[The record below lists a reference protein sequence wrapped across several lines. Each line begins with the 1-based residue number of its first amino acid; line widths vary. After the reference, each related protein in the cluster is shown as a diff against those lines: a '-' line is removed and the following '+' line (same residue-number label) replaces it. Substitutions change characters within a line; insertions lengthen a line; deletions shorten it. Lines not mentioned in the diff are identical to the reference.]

1 MYARI
6 ENDRICPSNE
16 AEFLEK
22 GETICVITSQEWEEK
37 ETLRKS
43 LGLPCENTVI
53 HFCKLETQPGFLS
66 ATFRIPPKREN
77 EVSRAFAMYLLPGKL
92 VFLDDGR
99 TVETL
104 MEQIAQKKIR
114 NGYTLERFLYDF
126 LSVLLEEDLL
136 FLQKLEREIAE
147 IEEMVLK
154 GSCPGFNGRM
164 LSLKKRIA
172 KFYRYYTQL
181 ADVGQELLD
190 NEMEFFGKEELRMF
204 DRYRDKVVRLAGET
218 QILREYAMQVQDV
231 YQSEIS
237 IRQNNIMKMLTVVT
251 TIFLPLTLIAG
262 WYGMNFAYMPEL
274 TMKYSYPVV
283 IGLSLLI
290 VVVSL
295 IIFKKKRYW

>member
-6 ENDRICPSNE
+6 ENDQICPSKE
-16 AEFLEK
+16 TEFLEK
-22 GETICVITSQEWEEK
+22 DETICVMTEQEWEER
-37 ETLRKS
+37 EALRSS

-53 HFCKLETQPGFLS
+53 HFCKLENQPGYLA
-66 ATFRIPPKREN
+66 ATFRIPPKQEN
-77 EVSRAFAMYLLPGKL
+77 EVSLAFSMYLLPGKM
-92 VFLDDGR
+92 VFLDNGK
-99 TVETL
+99 TVETQ
-104 MEQIAQKKIR
+104 MEKIAQKKIR

-126 LSVLLEEDLL
+126 LSGLLEEDLL
-136 FLQKLEREIAE
+136 FLQKLEREIAV

-164 LSLKKRIA
+164 LNLKKRVA

-218 QILREYAMQVQDV
+218 QILRDYAMQVQDV

-237 IRQNNIMKMLTVVT
+237 IRQNDIMKMLTVVT

-274 TMKYSYPVV
+274 TMKYAYPVV
-283 IGLSLLI
+283 IGISILI

-295 IIFKKKRYW
+295 VVFKKKRYW

>member
-136 FLQKLEREIAE
+136 FLQKLERGIAE